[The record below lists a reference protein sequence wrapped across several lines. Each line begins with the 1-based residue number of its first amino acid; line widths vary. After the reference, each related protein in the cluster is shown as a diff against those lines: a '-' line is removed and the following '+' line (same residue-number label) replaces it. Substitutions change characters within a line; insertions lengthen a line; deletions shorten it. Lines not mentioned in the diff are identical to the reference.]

1 MMNSSAMG
9 AVNPSKNIVSIK
21 NIVAIVA
28 AAAMISVAAGCQ
40 SMDATE
46 TNSVLVKPVV
56 HAIRSQPAV
65 QPVQA
70 GFLVRSL
77 RADLPIQ
84 MTSTIGTESAYAF
97 APPQRVRASTP
108 APVEISFNPGDGGTF
123 SGGSPY
129 ICSPSG
135 FGQRAS
141 CRPRYL

>member
-1 MMNSSAMG
+1 MNNSAMG
-9 AVNPSKNIVSIK
+9 AVNPSKNIVSIR

-28 AAAMISVAAGCQ
+28 AAAMISVVAGCQ

-56 HAIRSQPAV
+56 HAIRSQP
-65 QPVQA
+65 VQA
-70 GFLVRSL
+70 GFPVRSL

-84 MTSTIGTESAYAF
+84 MTSTTGTESAYAF
-97 APPQRVRASTP
+97 APPQRIRASTP
-108 APVEISFNPGDGGTF
+108 APVKISFNPGDGGTF

>member
-1 MMNSSAMG
+1 M
-9 AVNPSKNIVSIK
+9 V
-21 NIVAIVA
+21 
-28 AAAMISVAAGCQ
+28 AGCQ
-40 SMDATE
+40 GMDATE
-46 TNSVLVKPVV
+46 TGSVLIRPIVHPV
-56 HAIRSQPAV
+56 RSQPAV

-70 GFLVRSL
+70 RFLVRSL

-97 APPQRVRASTP
+97 APPQRIKASTP
-108 APVEISFNPGDGGTF
+108 APVNISFNPGDGSTF

-141 CRPRYL
+141 CHPRYL

>member
-1 MMNSSAMG
+1 MNNSAMG
-9 AVNPSKNIVSIK
+9 AVNPSKNIVSIR

-28 AAAMISVAAGCQ
+28 AAAMISVVAGCQ

-56 HAIRSQPAV
+56 HAIRSQP
-65 QPVQA
+65 VQA

-84 MTSTIGTESAYAF
+84 MTSTTGTESAYAF
-97 APPQRVRASTP
+97 APPQRIRASTP
-108 APVEISFNPGDGGTF
+108 APVKISFNPGDGGTF

>member
-1 MMNSSAMG
+1 MNNSAMG
-9 AVNPSKNIVSIK
+9 AVNPSKNIVSIR
-21 NIVAIVA
+21 NIVVIVA
-28 AAAMISVAAGCQ
+28 AAAMISVVAGCQ

-56 HAIRSQPAV
+56 HAIRSQP
-65 QPVQA
+65 VQA

-84 MTSTIGTESAYAF
+84 MTSTTGTESAYAF
-97 APPQRVRASTP
+97 APPQRIRASTP
-108 APVEISFNPGDGGTF
+108 APVKISFNPGDGGTF

>member
-1 MMNSSAMG
+1 MNSSAMG